1 MATTLTA
8 LHPQGG
14 RRTSIARPTVLAVLH
29 PKGGVGSSTT
39 VWQLGAELALR
50 GKRVR
55 IEDLDQGRHLS
66 RVFERHPLGLEDLE
80 LTDGNSA
87 TDRSEIDLVLLD
99 TAPEAHREH
108 ALGVLHRAD

>member
-29 PKGGVGSSTT
+29 PKGGVGRSTT
-39 VWQLGAELALR
+39 VWQLGAELALH

-55 IEDLDQGRHLS
+55 IEDLDQGAHLS
-66 RVFERHPLGLEDLE
+66 RTFDQYPLGL
-80 LTDGNSA
+80 
-87 TDRSEIDLVLLD
+87 DRLQLASSSIEENEVVDLVLLD
-99 TAPEAHREH
+99 TAPEAQRE
-108 ALGVLHRAD
+108 